1 MKASLFF
8 RTMLPALLVN
18 LCISLGVQAQTYPSQ
33 TVQIIVPYPAGGAAD
48 ILGRE
53 LAERLTKTWGR
64 PVIVDN
70 RAGAGG
76 ALGVDLV
83 AKAKPDGHQ
92 LVLGVTGALTIAPH
106 MRKLPYDPLRDLA
119 PISLVGASPS
129 MLAVHPSV
137 PANSVAELIA
147 LAKSQPGKL
156 TFSSAG
162 IGTSVHIAG
171 ELFKS
176 MAGIDVLHVPYK
188 GGNPSVQG
196 LLAGEVSMTFEN
208 IPSLQQHVQAN
219 RLKGLAVTSATRSAQ
234 ADKLPPVADTLPGFQ
249 VTTWFGLFAPAGTP
263 PELVHKISRDVAE
276 VLSPAPLRSKLAN
289 LGIDVMAST
298 PAALAEHLQAET
310 KRFARVISNAN
321 IKAE

>member
-1 MKASLFF
+1 MKASIF
-8 RTMLPALLVN
+8 RIMLPALLLN
-18 LCISLGVQAQTYPSQ
+18 LCISLGVQAQTYPNQ

-53 LAERLTKTWGR
+53 LAERLSKTWGR

-83 AKAKPDGHQ
+83 AKAKPDGHH
-92 LVLGVTGALTIAPH
+92 LVLGVTGALTIAPN
-106 MRKLPYDPLRDLA
+106 MRKLPYDPVRDLA

-176 MAGIDVLHVPYK
+176 LAGIDVLHVPYK

-208 IPSLQQHVQAN
+208 IPSLHQHVQAN
-219 RLKGLAVTSATRSAQ
+219 KLKGLAVTSATRSAQ
-234 ADKLPPVADTLPGFQ
+234 ADKLPPVADTLPGYQ

-263 PELVHKISRDVAE
+263 PELVDKISRDVVEA
-276 VLSPAPLRSKLAN
+276 LSPAPLRSKLAS
-289 LGIDVMAST
+289 LGIDVMAGT

-310 KRFARVISNAN
+310 KRFARVIRSAN

>member
-1 MKASLFF
+1 MDAMRFF
-8 RTMLPALLVN
+8 RALPVLLCALFAPI
-18 LCISLGVQAQTYPSQ
+18 CVQADTFPAQQ
-33 TVQIIVPYPAGGAAD
+33 VQIIVPYPAGGTAD

-53 LAERLTKTWGR
+53 LAERLSKKWSR

-76 ALGVDLV
+76 AIGVDTV

-92 LVLGVTGALTIAPH
+92 LVLGVTGALTIAPN

-129 MLAVHPSV
+129 MLAVHPAVPVSSV
-137 PANSVAELIA
+137 GELIA
-147 LAKSQPGKL
+147 MARSQPGKL

-176 MAGIDVLHVPYK
+176 MAGIDILHVPYK
-188 GGNPSVQG
+188 GGAPSVQG
-196 LLAGEVSMTFEN
+196 LLSGEVSMTFEN
-208 IPSLQQHVQAN
+208 ISILQQHVQAGK
-219 RLKGLAVTSATRSAQ
+219 LKGLAVTSATRSVQ
-234 ADKLPPVADTLPGFQ
+234 AEKLPPVAETLPGYQ

-263 PELVHKISRDVAE
+263 PDIVSKINRDVVE
-276 VLSPAPLRSKLAN
+276 TMSGSLLRTKLAG
-289 LGIDVMAST
+289 LGIDVIAST
-298 PAALAEHLQAET
+298 PAALAEHMQVEMR
-310 KRFARVISNAN
+310 RFAKVIQEAN

>member
-1 MKASLFF
+1 MHRSLF
-8 RTMLPALLVN
+8 RRGLTTTMFALFTTLTA
-18 LCISLGVQAQTYPSQ
+18 QAQTFPAQ
-33 TVQIIVPYPAGGAAD
+33 QVQIVVPYPAGGTAD

-53 LAERLTKTWGR
+53 LAERLSRTWGK

-70 RAGAGG
+70 RVGAGG
-76 ALGVDLV
+76 TIGVDFV
-83 AKAKPDGHQ
+83 AKARPDGHQ

-129 MLAVHPSV
+129 MLALHPSV
-137 PANSVAELIA
+137 PANSVSELIA
-147 LAKSQPGKL
+147 LAKAQPGKL

-176 MAGIDVLHVPYK
+176 MAGIDILHVPYK
-188 GGNPSVQG
+188 GGTPSVQG
-196 LLAGEVSMTFEN
+196 LLGGEVSMTFETVP
-208 IPSLQQHVQAN
+208 ILQPHVQAG

-234 ADKLPPVADTLPGFQ
+234 AEKLPPVADTLPGYQ

-263 PELVHKISRDVAE
+263 PEVVSKIHRDLVDAMSSA
-276 VLSPAPLRSKLAN
+276 PARSKMAG
-289 LGIDVMAST
+289 LGIDVIAST
-298 PAALAEHLQAET
+298 PAGLTDHMQTEM
-310 KRFARVISNAN
+310 KRFGKVIQDAN
-321 IKAE
+321 IKAD

>member
-1 MKASLFF
+1 MRTFLVRRTFFALFLAASA
-8 RTMLPALLVN
+8 T
-18 LCISLGVQAQTYPSQ
+18 LCAQAQSYPAQ
-33 TVQIIVPYPAGGAAD
+33 AVQIIVPYPAGGTAD

-53 LAERLTKTWGR
+53 LAERLSRTWGR
-64 PVIVDN
+64 PVVVEN
-70 RAGAGG
+70 KAGAGG

-83 AKAKPDGHQ
+83 AKARPDGHQ

-137 PANSVAELIA
+137 PASSVSELIA
-147 LAKSQPGKL
+147 LAKAQPGKL

-176 MAGIDVLHVPYK
+176 MAGIDILHVPYK
-188 GGNPSVQG
+188 GGTPSVQG
-196 LLAGEVSMTFEN
+196 LLGGEVSMTFEN
-208 IPSLQQHVQAN
+208 VPSLQQHVQAG

-234 ADKLPPVADTLPGFQ
+234 AEKLPPVAETLPGYQ

-263 PELVHKISRDVAE
+263 PEVLGKINRDVVEAM
-276 VLSPAPLRSKLAN
+276 SSAALRSKMAGM
-289 LGIDVMAST
+289 GIDVIAST
-298 PAALAEHLQAET
+298 PAGLADHMQAEMR
-310 KRFARVISNAN
+310 RFAKVIQDAN